1 MKNHKFSTNQI
12 HLEGHK
18 KPFNAHSFPIFQTS
32 TFYFDSPEHGAE
44 LFSGKGDGYIYTRL
58 GNPTIDAVEKVVAGL
73 EGGFGS
79 TATSSGMSAVFAS
92 VFPFVKAGDHIVV
105 SDTLYGSSTTLL
117 TEFAGRY
124 GIKTSVVKS
133 GHISEFKNS
142 VNENTKL
149 IYIETPAN
157 PTLNV
162 TDIKGVSEI
171 AKNADA
177 LLVVDNTF
185 ATPYFQ
191 KPFEFGAD
199 VIMHSATK
207 YLNGH
212 GDVVM
217 GFSVGRTE
225 EIHNKIR
232 SFVKLTGGNANPFDS
247 YLCLRGIKTLSLRM
261 EKHNINAL
269 KVAEYLQNHEKVLK
283 VYYPGLPNFEGHE
296 IAKKQMSGF
305 SSVLAFDL
313 KGGFEA
319 GKKLMNSIKLM
330 TLAVSLGTVDTLIQ
344 HPASMTHSG
353 VPKEERLKAGIS
365 DELTRISVGLEDV
378 EDIIEDLDQSLAK
391 L

>member
-1 MKNHKFSTNQI
+1 MKDHKFSTNQI

-18 KPFNAHSFPIFQTS
+18 KPFNSHSFPIFQTS

-44 LFSGKGDGYIYTRL
+44 LFAGKGEGYIYTRL

-73 EGGFGS
+73 EGGFGA
-79 TATSSGMSAVFAS
+79 TATASGMSAVLAS
-92 VFPFVKAGDHIVV
+92 VFPFVKAGDHIIV
-105 SDTLYGSSTTLL
+105 SDTLYGASTTLL
-117 TEFAGRY
+117 TEFAEKY
-124 GIKTSVVKS
+124 GVESSVVKS
-133 GHISEFKNS
+133 TDLEEYKKN
-142 VNENTKL
+142 VKNNTKL

-157 PTLNV
+157 PTLSI

-171 AKNADA
+171 AKSADA

-185 ATPYFQ
+185 ATPYLQ
-191 KPFEFGAD
+191 RPFEFGAD

-212 GDVVM
+212 GDVIM

-225 EIHNKIR
+225 AIHKQIR
-232 SFVKLTGGNANPFDS
+232 SFTKLTGGNANPFDS

-261 EKHNINAL
+261 DKHNENAQ
-269 KVAEYLQNHEKVLK
+269 KVAEYLQGHDKVLK
-283 VYYPGLPNFEGHE
+283 VYYPGLSDFEGHE
-296 IAKKQMSGF
+296 LAEKQMDGF
-305 SSVLAFDL
+305 SSVIAFDL
-313 KGGFEA
+313 KGGFDA
-319 GKKLMNSIKLM
+319 GKKLMKSIKMM

-353 VPKEERLKAGIS
+353 VPKDERDKAGIT

-378 EDIIEDLDQSLAK
+378 EDIISDLEQGLAR

>member
-1 MKNHKFSTNQI
+1 MKEHKFSTNQI

-18 KPFNAHSFPIFQTS
+18 KPFNSHSFPIFQTS

-44 LFSGKGDGYIYTRL
+44 LFAGKGEGYIYTRL

-73 EGGFGS
+73 EGGFGA
-79 TATSSGMSAVFAS
+79 TATSSGMSAVLAS
-92 VFPFVKAGDHIVV
+92 VFPFVKAGDHIIV
-105 SDTLYGSSTTLL
+105 SDTLYGASTTLL
-117 TEFAGRY
+117 TDFAARY
-124 GIKTSVVKS
+124 GVESSVVKS
-133 GHISEFKNS
+133 TDLDEYKNS
-142 VNENTKL
+142 VKSNTKL

-157 PTLNV
+157 PTLSI
-162 TDIKGVSEI
+162 TDIRGVSEI
-171 AKNADA
+171 AKNANA

-185 ATPYFQ
+185 ATPYLQ
-191 KPFEFGAD
+191 RPFEMGAD

-217 GFSVGRTE
+217 GFSVGKNKE
-225 EIHNKIR
+225 LHKKIR
-232 SFVKLTGGNANPFDS
+232 SFTKLTGGNANPFDS

-261 EKHNINAL
+261 DKHNTNAQ
-269 KVAEYLQNHEKVLK
+269 KVAEYLQGHEKVLK
-283 VYYPGLPNFEGHE
+283 VYYPGLPDFEGHE
-296 IAKKQMSGF
+296 LAKKQMTGF
-305 SSVLAFDL
+305 SSVIAFDL

-319 GKKLMNSIKLM
+319 GKGLMKSVKMM

-353 VPKEERLKAGIS
+353 VPREEKMKAGIT

-378 EDIIEDLDQSLAK
+378 EDIIQDLEQGLAK

>member
-1 MKNHKFSTNQI
+1 MKNHKFATKQI
-12 HLEGHK
+12 HADGHK
-18 KPFNAHSFPIFQTS
+18 KPFNAHSVPIFQTS

-58 GNPTIDAVEKVVAGL
+58 GNPTIDAVEKVVAEL

-79 TATSSGMSAVFAS
+79 TATSSGMSAVLAS
-92 VFPFVKAGDHIVV
+92 VFPFVESGDHIVV
-105 SDTLYGSSTTLL
+105 SDTLYGASTTLL
-117 TEFAGRY
+117 TEFAQKY
-124 GIKTSVVKS
+124 GIDSSVVSSTNIDEYK
-133 GHISEFKNS
+133 KA
-142 VNENTKL
+142 VNERTKL

-157 PTLNV
+157 PTLSII
-162 TDIKGVSEI
+162 DIEIISKI
-171 AKNADA
+171 AKDSGL

-191 KPFEFGAD
+191 KPFELGAD

-217 GFSVGRTE
+217 GFSVGKTE
-225 EIHNKIR
+225 EIHKKIR
-232 SFVKLTGGNANPFDS
+232 EFVKLSGGNANPFDS
-247 YLCLRGIKTLSLRM
+247 FLCLRGIKTLSLRM
-261 EKHNINAL
+261 EKHNSNAI
-269 KVAEYLQNHEKVLK
+269 KVAEYLQKHEKVEK
-283 VYYPGLPNFEGHE
+283 VYFPGLPDFEGHE
-296 IAKKQMSGF
+296 TAKKQMSGF
-305 SSVLAFDL
+305 SSVIAFDL

-319 GKKLMNSIKLM
+319 GKKLMKKIKMM

-353 VPKEERLKAGIS
+353 VPKEERTSAGIT

-378 EDIIEDLDQSLAK
+378 EDIIEDLDQALARI
-391 L
+391 

>member
-1 MKNHKFSTNQI
+1 MRDHKFSTNQI

-44 LFSGKGDGYIYTRL
+44 LFAGKGEGYIYTRL

-73 EGGFGS
+73 EGGFGA
-79 TATSSGMSAVFAS
+79 TATSSGMSAVLAS
-92 VFPFVKAGDHIVV
+92 VFPFVKAGDHIIV
-105 SDTLYGSSTTLL
+105 SDTLYGASTTLL
-117 TEFAGRY
+117 TDFAARY
-124 GIKTSVVKS
+124 GVESSVVKS
-133 GHISEFKNS
+133 TDLDGYKNS
-142 VNENTKL
+142 VNSNTKL

-157 PTLNV
+157 PTLSI
-162 TDIKGVSEI
+162 TDIRGVSEI
-171 AKNADA
+171 AKNANA

-185 ATPYFQ
+185 ATPYLQ
-191 KPFEFGAD
+191 RPFELGAD

-212 GDVVM
+212 GDIVM
-217 GFSVGRTE
+217 GFSVGKTE
-225 EIHNKIR
+225 EFHKKIR
-232 SFVKLTGGNANPFDS
+232 SFTQLSGGNANPFDS

-261 EKHNINAL
+261 DKHNANAQ
-269 KVAEYLQNHEKVLK
+269 KVAEYLQGHEKVLK
-283 VYYPGLPNFEGHE
+283 VYYPGLPDFEGHE
-296 IAKKQMSGF
+296 LAKKQMTGF
-305 SSVLAFDL
+305 SSIIAFDL

-319 GKKLMNSIKLM
+319 GKGLMKSVKMM

-353 VPKEERLKAGIS
+353 VPREEKMKAGIT

-378 EDIIEDLDQSLAK
+378 EDIIQDLEQGLAK